1 MGKNVLIPLTL
12 LEQINELL
20 HCWDISKYDYSV
32 REDYYKIT
40 RELDRKMDKLEL
52 RKAYTKILQAKNENA
67 RHDARMQYL
76 WQKKQINCENDDFIS

>member
-12 LEQINELL
+12 LKQINELL
-20 HCWDISKYDYSV
+20 ECWDISKYDYSV
-32 REDYYKIT
+32 RDDYYRIT

-52 RKAYTKILQAKNENA
+52 RKAYTKILQAKNENT

-76 WQKKQINCENDDFIS
+76 WQKNQINCSNDDFHS

>member
-12 LEQINELL
+12 LQRINELL
-20 HCWDISKYDYSV
+20 ACWDISKYDYSV
-32 REDYYKIT
+32 RDDYYTIT
-40 RELDRKMDKLEL
+40 RELDKKINKLEL

-76 WQKKQINCENDDFIS
+76 WQKNQINCGNDDFVS